1 MTDNP
6 YTPPV
11 ESSEQGPKTASTLQQ
26 AALGTAS
33 LALGMASLFSTLL
46 AIQILYEHSG
56 LLLANGPAR
65 LMDIVLTGIAWF
77 LCAGMF
83 AYAAVQFRHSK
94 PRRATVVSAFAMVTL
109 FNAPDVTLW
118 ICYG

>member
-11 ESSEQGPKTASTLQQ
+11 HSSELGPEAASTFRR
-26 AALGTAS
+26 ATLGAAS
-33 LALGMASLFSTLL
+33 LVLAMASLFSTLL
-46 AIQILYEHSG
+46 AVQILYEHSG

-83 AYAAVQFRHSK
+83 GYAAVQCKHSK
-94 PRRATVVSAFAMVTL
+94 PRRATVVSAISIVTL
-109 FNAPDVTLW
+109 CGAPDVTLW